1 VTLNLSRLPEENM
14 NRRRQ
19 REAIMARI
27 LLCLLLLSALS
38 GFAQQPQAQNPP
50 ANPPA
55 NPPSSSA
62 DNNPPPTQDPS
73 QNQEKASANQR
84 IQSSINDLLSSD
96 PVLNGVDVEA
106 SVNDESIIL
115 TGTVDS
121 YAQHQRVLQLVST
134 YGQWRKIVDKVKM
147 Q

>member
-1 VTLNLSRLPEENM
+1 
-14 NRRRQ
+14 
-19 REAIMARI
+19 MARI

-38 GFAQQPQAQNPP
+38 GFAQQPQDQNPP
-50 ANPPA
+50 AK
-55 NPPSSSA
+55 PPSSSA
-62 DNNPPPTQDPS
+62 DNNSPPAQDPS
-73 QNQEKASANQR
+73 QNQDKASANQR

-121 YAQHQRVLQLVST
+121 YAQHQRVLQLVSS

>member
-1 VTLNLSRLPEENM
+1 
-14 NRRRQ
+14 
-19 REAIMARI
+19 MARI

>member
-1 VTLNLSRLPEENM
+1 
-14 NRRRQ
+14 
-19 REAIMARI
+19 MARI
-27 LLCLLLLSALS
+27 LLCLLLCCGL
-38 GFAQQPQAQNPP
+38 GFAQQPQDQ
-50 ANPPA
+50 NPPA

-62 DNNPPPTQDPS
+62 DNNPQPAQDPS
-73 QNQEKASANQR
+73 RNQDKASANER

>member
-1 VTLNLSRLPEENM
+1 
-14 NRRRQ
+14 
-19 REAIMARI
+19 MARI
-27 LLCLLLLSALS
+27 LLCLLLLCGLL
-38 GFAQQPQAQNPP
+38 GFAQQQPQGQ
-50 ANPPA
+50 NPPA

-62 DNNPPPTQDPS
+62 DNNPPPAQDPS

>member
-1 VTLNLSRLPEENM
+1 
-14 NRRRQ
+14 
-19 REAIMARI
+19 MARI
-27 LLCLLLLSALS
+27 LLCLLLLCALA
-38 GFAQQPQAQNPP
+38 GFAQQPQNQNPP
-50 ANPPA
+50 ANPP
-55 NPPSSSA
+55 SQ
-62 DNNPPPTQDPS
+62 DNNPAPAQDPS
-73 QNQEKASANQR
+73 QNQDKASANQR

-96 PVLNGVDVEA
+96 PVLSGVDVEA

-121 YAQHQRVLQLVST
+121 YAQHQRVLQLVSS

>member
-1 VTLNLSRLPEENM
+1 
-14 NRRRQ
+14 
-19 REAIMARI
+19 MARI
-27 LLCLLLLSALS
+27 LLCLLLLSAPL
-38 GFAQQPQAQNPP
+38 AYARQQPQSQNPP
-50 ANPPA
+50 GNPQ
-55 NPPSSSA
+55 SH
-62 DNNPPPTQDPS
+62 DNNPAPAQDPS

-96 PVLNGVDVEA
+96 PVLSGVDVEA
-106 SVNDESIIL
+106 NVNDESIIL

-121 YAQHQRVLQLVST
+121 YAQHQRVLQLVSS